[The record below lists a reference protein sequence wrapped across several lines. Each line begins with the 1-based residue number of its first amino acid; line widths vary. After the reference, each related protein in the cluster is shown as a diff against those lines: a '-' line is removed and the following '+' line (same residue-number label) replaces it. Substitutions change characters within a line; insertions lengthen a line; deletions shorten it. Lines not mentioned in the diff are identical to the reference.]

1 MVELYRSNLVIEQS
15 INGLS
20 TLKEIPYEADEINIS
35 SKMNRADFLKIAP
48 VLCIRGDRK
57 LLVNINMLDAG
68 NSQYLQAALLNKVS
82 ARDIYDVISAK
93 PNNG

>member
-1 MVELYRSNLVIEQS
+1 M
-15 INGLS
+15 
-20 TLKEIPYEADEINIS
+20 
-35 SKMNRADFLKIAP
+35 
-48 VLCIRGDRK
+48 LCIRGDRK

-93 PNNG
+93 PNNGWITFLYSMIYCHRIHP